1 MKKTIEIKIA
11 SDVVCPWCFVGKRQ
25 LKQAMELL
33 KDEYHFEITYLPF
46 ELSPGISA
54 EGVNFKQHITEKF
67 GDFEKFI
74 ARTSMLNERGTAL
87 DIDFQIAQIEV
98 SPNTFQLH
106 MIIQYAHQFGL
117 QSEVTEAFFIA
128 YFEELIDLSK
138 KENILAIAKL
148 AGLDEEL
155 LSAAL
160 QSEDLASQTK
170 DLQDKV
176 LALGITGVPFYII
189 DNQYGLSG
197 AVPVTEL
204 VSAIRQV

>member
-1 MKKTIEIKIA
+1 MKKTIEIKSA

-25 LKQAMELL
+25 LTQAMELL

-67 GDFEKFI
+67 GDFEQFI
-74 ARTSMLNERGTAL
+74 ARTSMLHERGAAL
-87 DIDFQIAQIEV
+87 AIDFQIAKIEV
-98 SPNTFQLH
+98 SPNTFPLH

-117 QSEVTEAFFIA
+117 QSAVTEAFFKA
-128 YFEELIDLSK
+128 YFEDLIDLSK
-138 KENILAIAKL
+138 TENVIAIAKS

-155 LSAAL
+155 IPAAL
-160 QSEDLASQTK
+160 HSEALASQTK

-197 AVPVTEL
+197 AVPVAEL
-204 VSAIRQV
+204 VAAIRQV

>member
-25 LKQAMELL
+25 LIQAMELL

-54 EGVNFKQHITEKF
+54 EGVNFKMYITEKF
-67 GDFEKFI
+67 GDFEQFI
-74 ARTSMLNERGTAL
+74 ARSSMLHERGAAL
-87 DIDFQIAQIEV
+87 DIDFKIAQIEV
-98 SPNTFQLH
+98 SPNTFPIHLV
-106 MIIQYAHQFGL
+106 IQYAHQFGL
-117 QSEVTEAFFIA
+117 QSVVTEAFFKA

-138 KENILAIAKL
+138 TENILAIAKS

-160 QSEDLASQTK
+160 QSEDLALQTK

-189 DNQYGLSG
+189 DNQYGLSLD
-197 AVPVTEL
+197 A
-204 VSAIRQV
+204 

>member
-25 LKQAMELL
+25 LTQAMELL

-46 ELSPGISA
+46 ELSPGISV
-54 EGVNFKQHITEKF
+54 EGVNFKQYITEKF
-67 GDFEKFI
+67 GDFEQFI
-74 ARTSMLNERGTAL
+74 ARTSMLNERGAAL
-87 DIDFQIAQIEV
+87 GINFQIPKIEV
-98 SPNTFQLH
+98 SPNTFPIHLV
-106 MIIQYAHQFGL
+106 IQYAHQFGL
-117 QSEVTEAFFIA
+117 QSVVNEAFFKA

-138 KENILAIAKL
+138 TENILAIAKA

-160 QSEDLASQTK
+160 KSEDLASQTK

-197 AVPVTEL
+197 AVPVVEL
-204 VSAIRQV
+204 VSAIRQA

>member
-1 MKKTIEIKIA
+1 
-11 SDVVCPWCFVGKRQ
+11 
-25 LKQAMELL
+25 
-33 KDEYHFEITYLPF
+33 
-46 ELSPGISA
+46 
-54 EGVNFKQHITEKF
+54 
-67 GDFEKFI
+67 
-74 ARTSMLNERGTAL
+74 MLNERGAAL
-87 DIDFQIAQIEV
+87 GINFQITKIEV
-98 SPNTFQLH
+98 SPNTFPIHLV
-106 MIIQYAHQFGL
+106 IQYAHQFGL
-117 QSEVTEAFFIA
+117 QSVVTEAFFKA

-138 KENILAIAKL
+138 TENILAIAKA

-160 QSEDLASQTK
+160 KSEDLASQTK

-197 AVPVTEL
+197 AVPVAEL

>member
-25 LKQAMELL
+25 LTQAMELL

-46 ELSPGISA
+46 ELSPGISV
-54 EGVNFKQHITEKF
+54 EGVNFKQYITEKF
-67 GDFEKFI
+67 GDFEQFI
-74 ARTSMLNERGTAL
+74 ARTSMLNERGAAL
-87 DIDFQIAQIEV
+87 GINFQIPKIEV
-98 SPNTFQLH
+98 SPNTFPIHLV
-106 MIIQYAHQFGL
+106 IQYAHQFGL
-117 QSEVTEAFFIA
+117 QSVVNEAFFKA

-138 KENILAIAKL
+138 TENILAIAKA

-160 QSEDLASQTK
+160 KSEDLASQTK

-197 AVPVTEL
+197 AVPVEEL
-204 VSAIRQV
+204 VSAIRQA

>member
-25 LKQAMELL
+25 LTQAMELL

-46 ELSPGISA
+46 ELSPGISV
-54 EGVNFKQHITEKF
+54 EGVNFKQYITEKF
-67 GDFEKFI
+67 GDFEQFI
-74 ARTSMLNERGTAL
+74 ARTSMLNERGAAL
-87 DIDFQIAQIEV
+87 DINFQIPKIEV
-98 SPNTFQLH
+98 SPNTFPIHLV
-106 MIIQYAHQFGL
+106 IQYAHQFGL
-117 QSEVTEAFFIA
+117 QSVVTEAFFKA
-128 YFEELIDLSK
+128 YFEELIDLSIT
-138 KENILAIAKL
+138 ENILAIAKA

-155 LSAAL
+155 LSFAL
-160 QSEDLASQTK
+160 KSEDLASQTK

-197 AVPVTEL
+197 AVPVEEL
-204 VSAIRQV
+204 VSAIRQA

>member
-25 LKQAMELL
+25 LTQAMELL

-46 ELSPGISA
+46 ELSPGISV
-54 EGVNFKQHITEKF
+54 EGVNFKQYITEKF
-67 GDFEKFI
+67 GDFEQFI
-74 ARTSMLNERGTAL
+74 ARTSMLNKRGAAL
-87 DIDFQIAQIEV
+87 GINFQIPKIEV
-98 SPNTFQLH
+98 SPNTFPIHLV
-106 MIIQYAHQFGL
+106 IQYAHQFGL
-117 QSEVTEAFFIA
+117 QSVVTEAFFKA

-138 KENILAIAKL
+138 TENILAIAKA

-155 LSAAL
+155 LSFAL
-160 QSEDLASQTK
+160 KSEDLASQTK

-197 AVPVTEL
+197 AVPVEEL
-204 VSAIRQV
+204 VSAIRQA

>member
-25 LKQAMELL
+25 LTQAMELL

-46 ELSPGISA
+46 ELSPGISV
-54 EGVNFKQHITEKF
+54 EGVNFKQYITEKF
-67 GDFEKFI
+67 GDFEQFI
-74 ARTSMLNERGTAL
+74 ARTSMLNERGAAL
-87 DIDFQIAQIEV
+87 DINFQIPKIEV
-98 SPNTFQLH
+98 SPNTFPIHLV
-106 MIIQYAHQFGL
+106 IQYAHQFGL
-117 QSEVTEAFFIA
+117 QSVVTEAFFKA

-138 KENILAIAKL
+138 TENILAIAKA

-160 QSEDLASQTK
+160 KSEDLASQTK

-197 AVPVTEL
+197 AVPVEEL
-204 VSAIRQV
+204 VSAIRQA

>member
-25 LKQAMELL
+25 LIQAMELL

-54 EGVNFKQHITEKF
+54 EGVNFKMYITEKF
-67 GDFEKFI
+67 GDFEQFI
-74 ARTSMLNERGTAL
+74 ARSSMLHERGAAL
-87 DIDFQIAQIEV
+87 DIDFKIAQIEV
-98 SPNTFQLH
+98 SPNTFPIHLV
-106 MIIQYAHQFGL
+106 IQYAHQFGL
-117 QSEVTEAFFIA
+117 QSVVTEAFFKA

-138 KENILAIAKL
+138 TENILAIAKS

-160 QSEDLASQTK
+160 QSEDLALQTK

-197 AVPVTEL
+197 AVPVAEL

>member
-11 SDVVCPWCFVGKRQ
+11 SDVICPWCFVGKRQ
-25 LKQAMELL
+25 LTQAMELL

-46 ELSPGISA
+46 ELSPGISV
-54 EGVNFKQHITEKF
+54 EGVNFKQYITEKF
-67 GDFEKFI
+67 GDFEQFI
-74 ARTSMLNERGTAL
+74 ARISMLNERGAAL
-87 DIDFQIAQIEV
+87 GINFQIPKIEV
-98 SPNTFQLH
+98 SPNTFPIHLV
-106 MIIQYAHQFGL
+106 IQYAHQFGL
-117 QSEVTEAFFIA
+117 QSVVTEAFFKA

-138 KENILAIAKL
+138 TENILAIAKA

-160 QSEDLASQTK
+160 KSEDLASQTK

-197 AVPVTEL
+197 AVPVEEL
-204 VSAIRQV
+204 VSAIRQA

>member
-1 MKKTIEIKIA
+1 
-11 SDVVCPWCFVGKRQ
+11 
-25 LKQAMELL
+25 
-33 KDEYHFEITYLPF
+33 
-46 ELSPGISA
+46 
-54 EGVNFKQHITEKF
+54 
-67 GDFEKFI
+67 
-74 ARTSMLNERGTAL
+74 
-87 DIDFQIAQIEV
+87 
-98 SPNTFQLH
+98 
-106 MIIQYAHQFGL
+106 
-117 QSEVTEAFFIA
+117 
-128 YFEELIDLSK
+128 
-138 KENILAIAKL
+138 
-148 AGLDEEL
+148 L

>member
-25 LKQAMELL
+25 LTQAMELL

-46 ELSPGISA
+46 ELSPGISV
-54 EGVNFKQHITEKF
+54 EGVNFKQYITEKF
-67 GDFEKFI
+67 GDFEQFI
-74 ARTSMLNERGTAL
+74 ARTSMLNERGAAL
-87 DIDFQIAQIEV
+87 GINFQIPKIEV
-98 SPNTFQLH
+98 SPNTFPIHLV
-106 MIIQYAHQFGL
+106 IQYAHQFGL
-117 QSEVTEAFFIA
+117 QSVVTEAFFKA

-138 KENILAIAKL
+138 TENILAIAKA

-155 LSAAL
+155 LSFAL
-160 QSEDLASQTK
+160 KSEDLASQTK

-197 AVPVTEL
+197 AVPVEEL
-204 VSAIRQV
+204 VSAIRQA

>member
-1 MKKTIEIKIA
+1 
-11 SDVVCPWCFVGKRQ
+11 
-25 LKQAMELL
+25 
-33 KDEYHFEITYLPF
+33 LPF

-67 GDFEKFI
+67 GDFEQFI
-74 ARTSMLNERGTAL
+74 ARTSMLNERGAAL
-87 DIDFQIAQIEV
+87 AIDFQIAKIEV
-98 SPNTFQLH
+98 SPNTFPLH

-117 QSEVTEAFFIA
+117 QSVVTEAFFKA
-128 YFEELIDLSK
+128 YFEDLIDLSK
-138 KENILAIAKL
+138 TENVIAIAKS

-155 LSAAL
+155 IPAAL
-160 QSEDLASQTK
+160 DSEALASQTK

-197 AVPVTEL
+197 AVPVAEL
-204 VSAIRQV
+204 VAAIRQV

>member
-1 MKKTIEIKIA
+1 MKKTIEIKIV

-25 LKQAMELL
+25 LTQAMELL

-46 ELSPGISA
+46 ELSPGISV
-54 EGVNFKQHITEKF
+54 EGVNFKQYITEKF
-67 GDFEKFI
+67 GDFEQFI
-74 ARTSMLNERGTAL
+74 ARTSMLNERGAAL
-87 DIDFQIAQIEV
+87 GINFQIPKIEV
-98 SPNTFQLH
+98 SPNTFPIHLV
-106 MIIQYAHQFGL
+106 IQYAHQFGL
-117 QSEVTEAFFIA
+117 QSVVTEAFFKA

-138 KENILAIAKL
+138 TENILAIAKA

-160 QSEDLASQTK
+160 KSEDLASQTK

-197 AVPVTEL
+197 AVPVEEL
-204 VSAIRQV
+204 VSAIRQA

>member
-25 LKQAMELL
+25 LTQAMELL

-46 ELSPGISA
+46 ELSPGISV
-54 EGVNFKQHITEKF
+54 EGVNFKQYITEKF
-67 GDFEKFI
+67 GDFEQFI
-74 ARTSMLNERGTAL
+74 ARTSMLNERGAAL
-87 DIDFQIAQIEV
+87 DINFQIPKIEV
-98 SPNTFQLH
+98 SPNTFPIHLV
-106 MIIQYAHQFGL
+106 IQYAHQFGL
-117 QSEVTEAFFIA
+117 QSVVTEAFFKA
-128 YFEELIDLSK
+128 YFEELIDLSIT
-138 KENILAIAKL
+138 ENILAIAKA

-160 QSEDLASQTK
+160 KSEDLASQTK

-197 AVPVTEL
+197 AVPVEEL
-204 VSAIRQV
+204 VSAIRQA

>member
-1 MKKTIEIKIA
+1 MKKTVEIKIA

-25 LKQAMELL
+25 LTQAMELL

-46 ELSPGISA
+46 ELSPGIPA

-67 GDFEKFI
+67 GDFEQFI
-74 ARTSMLNERGTAL
+74 ARTSMLNERGAAL
-87 DIDFQIAQIEV
+87 DIDFQIQHIEV
-98 SPNTFQLH
+98 SPNTFPLH

-117 QSEVTEAFFIA
+117 QSVVKEAFFKA
-128 YFEELIDLSK
+128 YFEDLIDLSK
-138 KENILAIAKL
+138 TENVISVAKS

-155 LSAAL
+155 IPVAL
-160 QSEDLASQTK
+160 QSEALSSQTK

-189 DNQYGLSG
+189 DNQFGLSG
-197 AVPVTEL
+197 AVPVAEL